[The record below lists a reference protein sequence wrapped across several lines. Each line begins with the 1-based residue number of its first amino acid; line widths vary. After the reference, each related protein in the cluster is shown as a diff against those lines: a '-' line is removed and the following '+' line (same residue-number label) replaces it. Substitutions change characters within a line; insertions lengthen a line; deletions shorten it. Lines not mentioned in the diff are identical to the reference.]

1 MILSGK
7 GLKEMKQ
14 AILKRAAFKQSSD
27 HKLSL
32 YALTW
37 PIFIEVSLY
46 MFMGNADTLMLSQ
59 YSDNSVAAVGV
70 SNQILNLIIVMFS
83 FIATGTTIV
92 ISQFLGSKQKKEAQE
107 VAYVS
112 IGANFVISLAISAAI
127 FFAAVP
133 LLHVMGLSNELM
145 PDAKVFLQVVGGLSF
160 IQALIMTFSAIL
172 KSYGHTKDTMFVTI
186 GMNILNIAGNFLV
199 IFGPLGLPV
208 LGVAGVAMSTS
219 FARIIGLIAMIVIVK
234 KRIGLGLTWQKI
246 FHVHKEHLRKLLKI
260 GIPSA
265 GEQLSYNISQ
275 MVVTYFIAI
284 MGAQALTT
292 KVYTQ
297 NITMFI
303 LLFGT
308 AISQGTQILIGRYIG
323 AKRFDDAYDRC
334 MKSLYWALG
343 IAALTSVI
351 MTLFSKQLI
360 GIFTSSPDIIATAS
374 MLIAMTI
381 ILEPGRSFNVIIINS
396 LRAAG
401 DAKFPVYMAIISMWG
416 IGLPLAYLFGIHFG
430 LGLMG
435 IWISFI
441 ADEWV
446 RGILMYRRWRSRI
459 WIQKGIA

>member
-1 MILSGK
+1 
-7 GLKEMKQ
+7 MKQ
-14 AILKRAAFKQSSD
+14 AVLRQTALKQPADQ
-27 HKLSL
+27 KLSL
-32 YALTW
+32 FSLTW

-83 FIATGTTIV
+83 FIATGTTII
-92 ISQFLGSKQKKEAQE
+92 ISQFLGSKQKKEAIE

-112 IGANFVISLAISAAI
+112 IGANFVISLVISAAV
-127 FFAAVP
+127 FMAAVP
-133 LLHVMGLSNELM
+133 MLNMMGLTNDLM
-145 PDAKVFLQVVGGLSF
+145 PDAKIFLQVVGGLSF

-172 KSYGHTKDTMFVTI
+172 KSYGYTKDTMFVTI
-186 GMNILNIAGNFLV
+186 GMNVLNIAGNFLV
-199 IFGPLGLPV
+199 IFGPFGLPV

-219 FARIIGLIAMIVIVK
+219 IARVIGLIAMIVIVN
-234 KRIGLGLTWQKI
+234 KRINLTLTLKKV

-275 MVVTYFIAI
+275 MVITYFIAI

-323 AKRFDDAYDRC
+323 AKQFDNAYDRC

-343 IAALTSVI
+343 IAAGTSVI
-351 MTLFSKQLI
+351 MSLFSKQLI
-360 GIFTSSPDIIATAS
+360 GIFSQNPDIIATAS
-374 MLIAMTI
+374 MLIVMTI

-401 DAKFPVYMAIISMWG
+401 DAKFPVYMAMISMWG
-416 IGLPLAYLFGIHFG
+416 IGLPLAYLFGIHLGFG
-430 LGLMG
+430 LAGV
-435 IWISFI
+435 WISFI
-441 ADEWV
+441 ADEWI

-459 WIQKGIA
+459 WIQKGMA

>member
-1 MILSGK
+1 
-7 GLKEMKQ
+7 MKQ
-14 AILKRAAFKQSSD
+14 AILKRTAFKQSAD

-32 YALTW
+32 FALTW

-59 YSDNSVAAVGV
+59 YSDSSVAAVGV

-92 ISQFLGSKQKKEAQE
+92 ISQFLGSQQKKEAQE

-112 IGANFVISLAISAAI
+112 IGANFVISLAISAAV

-133 LLHVMGLSNELM
+133 MLHVMGLSNELM

-160 IQALIMTFSAIL
+160 IQALIMTFSAVL
-172 KSYGHTKDTMFVTI
+172 KSYGYTKDTMFVTI

-199 IFGPLGLPV
+199 IFGPFGLPV

-219 FARIIGLIAMIVIVK
+219 IARVIGLLAMVMIVK
-234 KRIGLGLTWQKI
+234 KRIGLGLTFKNV

-323 AKRFDDAYDRC
+323 AKQFDDAYHRC

-351 MTLFSKQLI
+351 MTLFSKDLI
-360 GIFTSSPDIIATAS
+360 GLFTNSPDIIATAS
-374 MLIAMTI
+374 MLIAMTM

-401 DAKFPVYMAIISMWG
+401 DAKFPVYMAMISMWG

-435 IWISFI
+435 VWISFI

>member
-1 MILSGK
+1 
-7 GLKEMKQ
+7 MKQ

-199 IFGPLGLPV
+199 IFGPFGLPV

-219 FARIIGLIAMIVIVK
+219 IARIIGLIAMIVIVK

-401 DAKFPVYMAIISMWG
+401 DAKFPVYMAMISMWG

>member
-1 MILSGK
+1 
-7 GLKEMKQ
+7 MKQ

-199 IFGPLGLPV
+199 IFGPLGFPV

-219 FARIIGLIAMIVIVK
+219 IARIIGLIAMIVIVK

-275 MVVTYFIAI
+275 MVITYFIAI

-323 AKRFDDAYDRC
+323 AKQFDDAYDRC

-401 DAKFPVYMAIISMWG
+401 DAKFPVYMAMISMWG

>member
-1 MILSGK
+1 
-7 GLKEMKQ
+7 MKQ
-14 AILKRAAFKQSSD
+14 AVLRQTALKQPADQ
-27 HKLSL
+27 KLSL
-32 YALTW
+32 FSLTW

-83 FIATGTTIV
+83 FIATGTTII
-92 ISQFLGSKQKKEAQE
+92 ISQFLGSKQKKEAIE

-112 IGANFVISLAISAAI
+112 IGANFVISLVISAAV
-127 FFAAVP
+127 FMAAVP
-133 LLHVMGLSNELM
+133 MLHMMGLTNDLM
-145 PDAKVFLQVVGGLSF
+145 PDAKIFLQVVGGLSF

-172 KSYGHTKDTMFVTI
+172 KSYGYTKDTMFVTI
-186 GMNILNIAGNFLV
+186 GMNVLNIAGNFLV
-199 IFGPLGLPV
+199 IFGPFGLPV

-219 FARIIGLIAMIVIVK
+219 IARVIGLIAMIVIVN
-234 KRIGLGLTWQKI
+234 KRINLTLTLKKV

-275 MVVTYFIAI
+275 MVITYFIAI

-323 AKRFDDAYDRC
+323 AKQFDNAYDRC
-334 MKSLYWALG
+334 MKSLYWAFG
-343 IAALTSVI
+343 IAAGTSVI
-351 MTLFSKQLI
+351 MSLFSKQLI
-360 GIFTSSPDIIATAS
+360 GIFSQNPDIIATAS
-374 MLIAMTI
+374 MLIVMTI

-401 DAKFPVYMAIISMWG
+401 DAKFPVYMAMISMWG
-416 IGLPLAYLFGIHFG
+416 IGLPLAYLFGIHLGFG
-430 LGLMG
+430 LAGV
-435 IWISFI
+435 WISFI
-441 ADEWV
+441 ADEWI

-459 WIQKGIA
+459 WIQKGMA

>member
-1 MILSGK
+1 
-7 GLKEMKQ
+7 MKQ
-14 AILKRAAFKQSSD
+14 AILKRTAFKQSAD

-32 YALTW
+32 FALTW

-112 IGANFVISLAISAAI
+112 IGANFVISLAISAAV

-133 LLHVMGLSNELM
+133 MLRVMGLSNGLM

-172 KSYGHTKDTMFVTI
+172 KSYGYTKDTMFVTI

-199 IFGPLGLPV
+199 IFGPFGLPV

-219 FARIIGLIAMIVIVK
+219 IARVIGLIAMIMIVK
-234 KRIGLGLTWQKI
+234 KRIGLSLTFKKV

-323 AKRFDDAYDRC
+323 AKQFDDAYHRC

-343 IAALTSVI
+343 IAALTSLV
-351 MTLFSKQLI
+351 MTLFSKDLI
-360 GIFTSSPDIIATAS
+360 GLFTNSPDIIATAS

-401 DAKFPVYMAIISMWG
+401 DAKFPVYMAMISMWG
-416 IGLPLAYLFGIHFG
+416 IGLPLAYLFGIYFG
-430 LGLMG
+430 FGLMG
-435 IWISFI
+435 VWISFI

>member
-1 MILSGK
+1 
-7 GLKEMKQ
+7 MKQ

-208 LGVAGVAMSTS
+208 LGVVGVAMSTS

-401 DAKFPVYMAIISMWG
+401 DAKFPVYMAMISMWG

>member
-1 MILSGK
+1 
-7 GLKEMKQ
+7 MKQ
-14 AILKRAAFKQSSD
+14 AVLRQTALKQPADQ
-27 HKLSL
+27 KLSL
-32 YALTW
+32 FSLTW

-83 FIATGTTIV
+83 FIATGTTII
-92 ISQFLGSKQKKEAQE
+92 ISQFLGSKQKKEAIE

-112 IGANFVISLAISAAI
+112 IGANFVISLVISAAV
-127 FFAAVP
+127 FMAAVP
-133 LLHVMGLSNELM
+133 MLHMMGLTNDLM
-145 PDAKVFLQVVGGLSF
+145 PDAKIFLQVVGGLSF

-172 KSYGHTKDTMFVTI
+172 KSYGYTKDTMFVTI
-186 GMNILNIAGNFLV
+186 GMNVLNIAGNFLV
-199 IFGPLGLPV
+199 IFGPFGLPV

-219 FARIIGLIAMIVIVK
+219 IARVIGLIAMIVIVN
-234 KRIGLGLTWQKI
+234 KRINLTLTLKKV

-275 MVVTYFIAI
+275 MVITYFIAI

-323 AKRFDDAYDRC
+323 AEQFDKAYDRC

-343 IAALTSVI
+343 IAAGTSVI
-351 MTLFSKQLI
+351 MSLFSKQLI
-360 GIFTSSPDIIATAS
+360 GIFSQNPDIIATAS
-374 MLIAMTI
+374 MLIVMTI

-401 DAKFPVYMAIISMWG
+401 DAKFPVYMAMISMWG
-416 IGLPLAYLFGIHFG
+416 IGLPLAYLFGIHLGFG
-430 LGLMG
+430 LAGVWL
-435 IWISFI
+435 SFI

-459 WIQKGIA
+459 WIQKGMA

>member
-1 MILSGK
+1 
-7 GLKEMKQ
+7 MKQ
-14 AILKRAAFKQSSD
+14 AVLRQTALKQPADQ
-27 HKLSL
+27 KLSL
-32 YALTW
+32 FSLTW

-83 FIATGTTIV
+83 FIATGTTII
-92 ISQFLGSKQKKEAQE
+92 ISQFLGSKRKKEAIE

-112 IGANFVISLAISAAI
+112 IGANFVISLAISAAV
-127 FFAAVP
+127 FMAAVP
-133 LLHVMGLSNELM
+133 MLHMMGLTNDLM
-145 PDAKVFLQVVGGLSF
+145 PDAKIFLQVVGGLSF

-172 KSYGHTKDTMFVTI
+172 KSYGYTKDTMFVTI
-186 GMNILNIAGNFLV
+186 GMNVLNIAGNFLV
-199 IFGPLGLPV
+199 IFGPFGLPV
-208 LGVAGVAMSTS
+208 LGVAGVAISTS
-219 FARIIGLIAMIVIVK
+219 IARVIGLIAMIVIVN
-234 KRIGLGLTWQKI
+234 KRINLTLTLKKV

-275 MVVTYFIAI
+275 MVITYFIAI

-323 AKRFDDAYDRC
+323 AKQFDDAYDRC

-343 IAALTSVI
+343 IAAGTSVI
-351 MTLFSKQLI
+351 MSLFSKQLI
-360 GIFTSSPDIIATAS
+360 GIFSQNPDIIATAS
-374 MLIAMTI
+374 MLIVMTI

-401 DAKFPVYMAIISMWG
+401 DAKFPVYMAMISMWG
-416 IGLPLAYLFGIHFG
+416 IGLPLAYLFGIHLGFG
-430 LGLMG
+430 LAGV
-435 IWISFI
+435 WISFI
-441 ADEWV
+441 ADEWI

>member
-1 MILSGK
+1 
-7 GLKEMKQ
+7 MKQ

-186 GMNILNIAGNFLV
+186 GMNIF
-199 IFGPLGLPV
+199 
-208 LGVAGVAMSTS
+208 
-219 FARIIGLIAMIVIVK
+219 K
-234 KRIGLGLTWQKI
+234 YC
-246 FHVHKEHLRKLLKI
+246 RKLSCHFRAAR
-260 GIPSA
+260 PS
-265 GEQLSYNISQ
+265 G
-275 MVVTYFIAI
+275 V
-284 MGAQALTT
+284 
-292 KVYTQ
+292 
-297 NITMFI
+297 
-303 LLFGT
+303 
-308 AISQGTQILIGRYIG
+308 R
-323 AKRFDDAYDRC
+323 RRRC
-334 MKSLYWALG
+334 CD
-343 IAALTSVI
+343 V
-351 MTLFSKQLI
+351 
-360 GIFTSSPDIIATAS
+360 
-374 MLIAMTI
+374 
-381 ILEPGRSFNVIIINS
+381 NV
-396 LRAAG
+396 LRADHRA
-401 DAKFPVYMAIISMWG
+401 
-416 IGLPLAYLFGIHFG
+416 
-430 LGLMG
+430 
-435 IWISFI
+435 
-441 ADEWV
+441 V
-446 RGILMYRRWRSRI
+446 RDDCDR
-459 WIQKGIA
+459 